1 MEGQGAA
8 LLPVSSPSTP
18 SVLTEEG
25 SATQSPGRA
34 AECLFSDSSIQD
46 IVDRYTRELNL
57 SLGATGRSTG
67 ALPQLNYHHHS
78 YYYFYI
84 ILPIYSFLLY
94 YLYIYLFVCIVD
106 IVTNNYIAE
115 KQPNLGL

>member
-34 AECLFSDSSIQD
+34 VESLFSDSSIQD

-57 SLGATGRSTG
+57 SLGATGRTTG
-67 ALPQLNYHHHS
+67 ALPQL
-78 YYYFYI
+78 I
-84 ILPIYSFLLY
+84 IIIFILY
-94 YLYIYLFVCIVD
+94 YLYIIFYYITYIYIYLCVCIVD
-106 IVTNNYIAE
+106 IITNNYIAE